1 MTGRASQRRKRGSG
15 VPESYDFRQPLT
27 LTREHARAMEV
38 SLTTFARQW
47 GPLLTSRLGAATTIA
62 LDSVELKTYEDYI
75 HALPQT
81 TTAIVLTQEPSRTP
95 VLLQVPTDITM
106 TMVDCLLGGPAAA
119 LAMPFRELTEIEW
132 KLLGEVLSLAC
143 SELTYGLQSVA
154 PMKFEVKGVKYNP
167 GFMQIMP
174 AAELVL
180 VGTFELTVGPVTA
193 PLTLM
198 MLAEPML
205 EALRGSD
212 EESGRSEQEQQE
224 HAAALHLLAERMTE
238 VPLPVSVR
246 FAGRTLAASQIA
258 GLEVGSVI
266 SLGHPATR
274 PLDVVV
280 GDITLAHAAIGA
292 NGTRIA
298 CLVVSTEEEA

>member
-1 MTGRASQRRKRGSG
+1 M
-15 VPESYDFRQPLT
+15 T

-47 GPLLTSRLGAATTIA
+47 GPLLTSRLGAATTIT
-62 LDSVELKTYEDYI
+62 LDSVVLRSYEDYI
-75 HALPQT
+75 QSLPQT
-81 TTAIVLTQEPSRTP
+81 TTAIVLTQEPTRTP
-95 VLLQVPTDITM
+95 VVLQIPTEVTM
-106 TMVDCLLGGPAAA
+106 TMVDCLLGGPAAE
-119 LAMPFRELTEIEW
+119 LAMAFRELTEIEW
-132 KLLGEVLSLAC
+132 KLLGEVLGLAC
-143 SELTYGLQSVA
+143 AELTYGLQSVA
-154 PMKFEVKGVKYNP
+154 PMKFDIKGVKYNP
-167 GFMQIMP
+167 GFMQVVP

-180 VGTFELTVGPVTA
+180 VGTFDLTVGPVSA
-193 PLTLM
+193 PFTLM

-205 EALRGSD
+205 EALRGA
-212 EESGRSEQEQQE
+212 EEQSGRSAQEQQE
-224 HAAALHLLAERMTE
+224 HAAALHLLAARMAE

-246 FAGRTLAASQIA
+246 FAGRTLPASTIA
-258 GLEVGSVI
+258 DLEVGSVI